1 MLNKYIAKTDNT
13 TLEEHNNELTNI
25 LKQIID
31 MYDIDKDTKL
41 SLDKCIKYHDIGKC
55 SDSMQDRLRGKK
67 VNFIR
72 HEWIGASVGGLTNAE
87 RLAILTHH
95 KDINKS
101 LELLDNDKYKSELEE
116 INNKL
121 KIELSDISSFVK
133 SINKPRNKEVRDLNN
148 ILLKGYL
155 NYCDHLG
162 SIGDVKIDKYFNS
175 HESFKFPKYNSIQ
188 KKAIETNEDVLI
200 QAMTGLGKTATSLL
214 WSDNVQNRDK
224 SKRIYY
230 ILPFTAS
237 INSLYKDFLNRGIST
252 TMLHNKAEYF
262 MDKIHDDFLHSDYKL
277 MKYSTK
283 QLNICTIFQLAKAM
297 FSCKRFEMLLA
308 QMKNSIIIVDEI
320 HCFDLKTLSYI
331 LELLR
336 FLKYKLGC
344 RICIMS
350 ASIPTVLQR
359 LIKDRLDINKVI
371 YADKSDLIIRHKINR
386 VNKTIF
392 DDIDKIKKDLDEGK
406 QVIICVNNVDT
417 SQELYKLLNDKYKC
431 KLIHGRFNGRDREKA
446 EQDLKN
452 NQLLIG
458 TQAIEVSLDISYD
471 VLYTEIAPY
480 DALLQRFGRIN
491 RRGEK
496 GIKDI
501 YIYNNYNKCI
511 YEDEIIHNTDNVI
524 SEIINIDK
532 GIVLEE
538 KVDYYLDKV
547 YTYINLDEYNKYSNT
562 IEDMINN
569 LRLGYYNKNSVEDM
583 IQGDTVSIL
592 PECLIGEYEEL
603 IKNHKYLE
611 AQSLKLNINSNRM
624 RYDYDMFYNYFDDI
638 IIAKYKYS
646 SEIGLEFSCDNII

>member
-1 MLNKYIAKTDNT
+1 MLKEYIAKTDKT
-13 TLEEHNNELTNI
+13 TLEAHNKELKNI

-31 MYDIDKDTKL
+31 MYDIENIEE
-41 SLDKCIKYHDIGKC
+41 SLNKCIDYHDIGKC
-55 SDSMQDRLRGKK
+55 SDSMQNRLKGKD

-72 HEWIGASVGGLTNAE
+72 HEWVGASVQDLTDGE

-95 KDINKS
+95 KDIKKS
-101 LELLDNDKYKSELEE
+101 LELIDNDKYMSELNE
-116 INNKL
+116 IKNKL
-121 KIELSDISSFVK
+121 NLKLENISEFVK
-133 SINKPRNKEVRDLNN
+133 KINRPRCTVNKDLSN

-162 SIGDVKIDKYFNS
+162 SANNIHIDKGFNS
-175 HESFKFPKYNSIQ
+175 LNSFKFDNYNSIQ
-188 KKAIETNEDVLI
+188 KQAMKTKDDVLI

-214 WSDNVQNRDK
+214 WSDNVQNEDK

-237 INSLYKDFLNRGIST
+237 INSLYKDFLNRGVST

-262 MDKIHDDFLHSDYKL
+262 MNRIDSEITHYDYNL

-350 ASIPTVLQR
+350 ASIPSVLQK
-359 LIKDRLDINKVI
+359 LIKERLDINKVI
-371 YADKSDLIIRHKINR
+371 YAEKCDLKIRHRLNR
-386 VNKTIF
+386 VNKTIL
-392 DDIDKIKKDLDEGK
+392 DDINKIGEDLKEGK
-406 QVIICVNNVDT
+406 QVIICVNNVNT
-417 SQELYKLLNDKYKC
+417 SQEIYKMFKGRYRC

-446 EQDLKN
+446 EKGLRN

-480 DALLQRFGRIN
+480 DALLQRFGRVN

-501 YIYNNYNKCI
+501 YIYDNYNKCI
-511 YEDEIIHNTDNVI
+511 YEDEIIQNTDIVI
-524 SEIINIDK
+524 SEIIHSDNR
-532 GIVLEE
+532 IVLEE
-538 KVDYYLDKV
+538 KVEYYLDKV
-547 YTYINLDEYNKYSNT
+547 YTYIDLNEYNKYSSILN
-562 IEDMINN
+562 DLINN
-569 LRLGYYNKNSVEDM
+569 LRVGYYNDNSVEDM
-583 IQGDTVSIL
+583 IQGDTISVV
-592 PECLIGEYEEL
+592 PEALLNEHIYLINN
-603 IKNHKYLE
+603 KKYLE
-611 AQSLKLNINSNRM
+611 AQSLKLNIPLNRFK
-624 RYDYDMFYNYFDDI
+624 YNPYMFYRYEDCVI
-638 IIAKYKYS
+638 TKYKYI
-646 SEIGLEFSCDNII
+646 EGIGLEFI